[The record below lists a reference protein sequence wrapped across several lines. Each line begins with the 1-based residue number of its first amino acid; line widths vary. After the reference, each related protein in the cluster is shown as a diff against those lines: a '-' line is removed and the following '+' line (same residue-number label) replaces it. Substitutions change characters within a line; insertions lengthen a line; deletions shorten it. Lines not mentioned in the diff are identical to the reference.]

1 MIGTA
6 NFFVMPVA
14 DVFGKTGENA
24 NKYVLMAED
33 WYVCNCNGDRE
44 YVPIIAGDSPEEVQL
59 WASAGG
65 FAVRESPPT
74 GFTRYGVM
82 VNHAV

>member
-6 NFFVMPVA
+6 NFSSCLSPMFSERLE
-14 DVFGKTGENA
+14 KNA

-59 WASAGG
+59 WAAAGG

-74 GFTRYGVM
+74 GFTRCGVM